1 MKSRRL
7 SVLLTAWTRH
17 PSSPLPSGPRLGLAR
32 VGLEGQAF
40 QWGFLQTVGGELR
53 TARPC
58 PLSILFSRESD
69 PGFDPGF
76 PSGSVVKNPPAGRS
90 HRRCGFDP
98 WVGKIPW
105 RRAWQPASVFLRGES
120 HGQRS
125 LAGCSPWGHKESD
138 TTGVT

>member
-53 TARPC
+53 TARPAH
-58 PLSILFSRESD
+58 
-69 PGFDPGF
+69 F
-76 PSGSVVKNPPAGRS
+76 PSSSLENLTLVLT
-90 HRRCGFDP
+90 
-98 WVGKIPW
+98 
-105 RRAWQPASVFLRGES
+105 PASPVA
-120 HGQRS
+120 Q
-125 LAGCSPWGHKESD
+125 W
-138 TTGVT
+138 